1 VLSLTDLAIPRL
13 SRQLIQRILTSA
25 AAAGALTELTSWKL
39 SRLHGGLLYPDGYQY
54 LLMSRG
60 IARNGRA
67 ILNTGHGGNVL
78 LPNADAALKPFEPL
92 LVALLHFTG
101 FGWWDAA
108 RVVTAASGV
117 GVIVLAA
124 ALTWQLTR
132 SNVLAGCAAALCIA
146 SPSITWWS
154 GFLGPDAL
162 APCLGLAALL
172 AGLRGRPR
180 LAGVLAGLAATSRP
194 EYALAALVVLIGT
207 LLDRDT
213 RHAALRAAAFALLT
227 VAFVVAVTRPPFGGL
242 DGRQLLAAA
251 CAVAIAGIAW
261 FMLTRLALHGA
272 IAVAAT
278 AAGIGAVAMA
288 VLDGRAEGLRMIVA
302 QQPSIVALIA
312 TGLVAAASG
321 KKSVEAL
328 RLMLLIGLMLLVYLE
343 KNPTLDRYPTQ
354 LLPLAIP
361 LALAG
366 LSQLRFRAAV
376 GLAAALI
383 AVATLVSSPTPPTIK
398 TDTFR
403 TVASELAPTGPALI
417 SATPDAYSFWLPN
430 RPQRLIT
437 AGTHGLFIVDG
448 ATRSLTPLHVC
459 GKVTRR
465 VSSGLGFTS
474 LDGNTDIAPA
484 ELVVGSA
491 RSRCS

>member
-1 VLSLTDLAIPRL
+1 MLSLTDLAIPRL
-13 SRQLIQRILTSA
+13 SRRLIQRIVASA
-25 AAAGALTELTSWKL
+25 AAAGALAELSIWKL
-39 SRLHGGLLYPDGYQY
+39 NRLHGGLLYPDGYQY

-60 IARNGRA
+60 IAQHGRA
-67 ILNTGHGGNVL
+67 ILDTGHGGNVL

-92 LVALLHFTG
+92 LVAVLHFTG

-108 RVVTAASGV
+108 RAVTAGSGV
-117 GVIVLAA
+117 GVIILAA

-132 SNVLAGCAAALCIA
+132 SNTLAGCAAALCIA

-162 APCLGLAALL
+162 APCLGLAALI

-213 RHAALRAAAFALLT
+213 RQAALRAAAFALFT
-227 VAFVVAVTRPPFGGL
+227 VALVVAITRPPL
-242 DGRQLLAAA
+242 AAQDGRQLLAAA
-251 CAVAIAGIAW
+251 CAVVLAGLAW
-261 FMLTRLALHGA
+261 FILPRLTRNGT
-272 IAVAAT
+272 IAAAAT
-278 AAGIGAVAMA
+278 TAGIGAVAIA
-288 VLDGRAEGLRMIVA
+288 VLDGRGEGLRLIVT
-302 QQPSIVALIA
+302 QQPLIVALIVI
-312 TGLVAAASG
+312 GLVAAAAG
-321 KKSVEAL
+321 KKRVDAL
-328 RLMLLIGLMLLVYLE
+328 RLVLLMALMLLVYWE

-361 LALAG
+361 LALFG
-366 LSQLRFRAAV
+366 LSQLRRRAAV
-376 GLAAALI
+376 GLGAALI
-383 AVATLVSSPTPPTIK
+383 AVATLVYWPAPPTIK

-403 TVASELAPTGPALI
+403 TVASELAPTGRALI

-430 RPQRLIT
+430 RPQRLIEPG
-437 AGTHGLFIVDG
+437 ARGLFIVDG

-459 GKVTRR
+459 GKVIKR

-474 LDGNTDIAPA
+474 PAGNTDIAPA
-484 ELVVGSA
+484 ELVLGSA
-491 RSRCS
+491 RPRCS